1 VGTPRVVKPQLFPSL
16 PKCVNIRRNRASLFS
31 LELNS
36 WVTKASGS
44 QRAVGCECVL
54 EMRTRDGVILP
65 SLQVFPAYDRR
76 ILENSVEAL
85 IAVQLHNDS
94 LPGVR
99 SVIDAIDSLG
109 FGCRSCKEKKNRS
122 TASAVT
128 TLEM

>member
-16 PKCVNIRRNRASLFS
+16 PKCVNIKRIRGSLFS

-36 WVTKASGS
+36 WVSKASGS

-65 SLQVFPAYDRR
+65 RLHQVFPAYDRR
-76 ILENSVEAL
+76 TLENSVEAL

-99 SVIDAIDSLG
+99 SVIDAIDLG